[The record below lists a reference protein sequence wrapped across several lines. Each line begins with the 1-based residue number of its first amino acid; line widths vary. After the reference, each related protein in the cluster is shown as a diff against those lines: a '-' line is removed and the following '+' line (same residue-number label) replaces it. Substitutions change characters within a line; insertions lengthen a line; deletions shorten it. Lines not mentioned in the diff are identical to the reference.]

1 MWVFDMQP
9 VSKEYKDY
17 LKDGLLDSHFLNT
30 TWQSLIEL
38 GAINQQAQES
48 AYIEPDANL
57 ADYSS
62 VEIFDEP
69 VSDSYATYEL
79 NRTKADGS
87 LLFQDKNSLP
97 SGIVSLR
104 ISDKDCKID
113 TSVRI
118 RSSSQ
123 IAQSVKGITLV
134 FPQDVY
140 ATDFAIFDKN
150 GNEILN
156 ITGNRNRVFIN
167 DFVYTFDEELIIHVT
182 KLSRP
187 YYRFR
192 LNNIKLGLMLRFDSD
207 RIMSMSYKE
216 QLHLISGGMYTSD
229 LSVTIDNQDG
239 EYDIENPSSEV
250 NFLEQAQRMDVS
262 LSLPLPSGH
271 TEKIRVGTMFLS
283 DWSAKLRTA
292 NFTATDRF
300 NLMNG
305 IYDKD
310 VFHPEGITL
319 YSLAIDVL
327 QDADIPEDE
336 YMLDVYLRTI
346 KVYNPMPAL
355 THKEALQLI
364 ANAGRCILKQDRYG
378 RILMKSSFIPDT
390 TMSSD
395 DKMDYSDMNLSSDI
409 KNTYGTYEL
418 DFTKADGGTYFYP
431 GDRITGYVSESLSD
445 GNCIYTIQPYIMIDF
460 EAPANLFS
468 LNIFFGNAIVSDFVI
483 TTYLDD
489 ALVENLAFNDNSLS
503 AFCLNYPFMEC
514 NRILITFTKSYRPY
528 QRVYVQSI
536 TFDTTTD
543 KYITFHDIGQGSLE
557 GTKLETVRQLNMTR
571 TIYTPDTIDT
581 TSQVKIT
588 KFSGDEK
595 ETVINFGAP
604 MATASAYLNGKECSY
619 DMSAWRIKVDLDPP
633 PSGSTE
639 YTIQIVGKKLN
650 AVKQTIPF
658 ILNPTGSVVSME
670 NPLIS
675 DAQLVRD
682 TGEWITAYL
691 KSDREYSYT
700 YLHGDPSLET
710 NDIIHQENK
719 YIENLQTQ
727 IYAHELS
734 VSGAIA
740 GRIKARKVIR

>member
-1 MWVFDMQP
+1 MQP
-9 VSKEYKDY
+9 ASNEYKDY
-17 LKDGLLDSHFLNT
+17 LKEGYLNSRFLNT

-48 AYIEPDANL
+48 AYITLDAEMV
-57 ADYSS
+57 DYSS
-62 VEIFDEP
+62 MDIFEEAI
-69 VSDSYATYEL
+69 SDPYATYEL

-87 LLFQDKNSLP
+87 LLFKGEDPLP
-97 SGIVSLR
+97 SGIVSSQ
-104 ISDKDCKID
+104 ISDENGMID
-113 TSVRI
+113 TTIKI
-118 RSSSQ
+118 RSSSD
-123 IAQSVKGITLV
+123 IPLSVKGITLT

-140 ATDFAIFDKN
+140 AVDFTISDKDSNALLTITDKH
-150 GNEILN
+150 
-156 ITGNRNRVFIN
+156 NRIFIN
-167 DFVYTFDEELIIHVT
+167 DFVYMFDEELIIHVM
-182 KLSRP
+182 KISKP
-187 YYRFR
+187 HYRFR
-192 LNNIKLGLMLRFDSD
+192 LNNIKLGLMLQFDSD
-207 RIMSMSYKE
+207 KIMSMSFKE
-216 QLHLISGGMYTSD
+216 QLQLISTEMYTSD

-239 EYDIENPSSEV
+239 AYDIENPSSEV
-250 NFLEQAQRMDVS
+250 NFLEQAQRMNVS
-262 LSLPLPSGH
+262 LALPLPSGDI
-271 TEKIRVGTMFLS
+271 EKIQIGTLFLS

-300 NLMNG
+300 NLMTG
-305 IYDKD
+305 TYDKD
-310 VFHPEGITL
+310 VYHPNGITL
-319 YSLAIDVL
+319 YDLAVDVL
-327 QDADIPEDE
+327 QDAGIPEDE
-336 YMLDVYLRTI
+336 YLLDVYLRTI
-346 KVYNPMPAL
+346 KVNNPVPTL

-390 TMSSD
+390 TMTSEN
-395 DKMDYSDMNLSSDI
+395 KMNYSDMNLSSDL
-409 KNTYGTYEL
+409 KDTYATYEQ
-418 DFTKADGGTYFYP
+418 DFTRADGKTYFYP

-445 GNCIYTIQPYIMIDF
+445 DDCLYSSTPHIMIDF

-468 LNIFFGNAIVSDFVI
+468 LNIFFGNAVVSDFLV

-489 ALVENLAFNDNSLS
+489 EQVEALPFTGNTLS

-514 NRILITFTKSYRPY
+514 NRILITFTKSCKPY
-528 QRVYVQSI
+528 QRVYVHSI

-543 KYITFHDIGQGSLE
+543 KYIGFNDIGQGSLE
-557 GTKLETVRQLNMTR
+557 GTKLETVKQLDMVR
-571 TIYTPDTIDT
+571 TIYTPDIADT

-588 KFSGDEK
+588 KFAGDEK
-595 ETVINFGAP
+595 ETVINFGMP
-604 MATASAYLNGKECSY
+604 MYTASAYLNGNECGY
-619 DMSAWRIKVDLDPP
+619 DMSAWRVKVDLNPP
-633 PSGSTE
+633 QSGSVE

-658 ILNPTGSVVSME
+658 VLNPTGAVVSME

-682 TGEWITAYL
+682 TGGWIVAYL

-700 YLHGDPSLET
+700 YLHGDPSLDT

-719 YIENLQTQ
+719 YIEDLQTQ

-734 VSGAIA
+734 IAGAVT